1 MESGH
6 QQWAPVLGERAFP
19 AFAWIP
25 AANADVR
32 ATPQAR
38 ADGAGTCNKTSLTL
52 GYFSGARGP
61 AYQFTLR
68 GPASMR
74 WPHLARHS
82 VKCV

>member
-38 ADGAGTCNKTSLTL
+38 ANGAGTCNKTSLSL
-52 GYFSGARGP
+52 GYFSGAGGP
-61 AYQFTLR
+61 HINSPFADQQACDDLTLQDI
-68 GPASMR
+68 ASN
-74 WPHLARHS
+74 A
-82 VKCV
+82 